1 MELQSEITCFINK
14 IFENGAVFPKQ
25 PYQRT
30 IRCQVQQIFL
40 HKLIGKNKQTKK
52 KKTSDAER
60 FRFLYSFLGFLKNP
74 DQQKGAEPEGRLPVV
89 IQALNW

>member
-1 MELQSEITCFINK
+1 L
-14 IFENGAVFPKQ
+14 
-25 PYQRT
+25 
-30 IRCQVQQIFL
+30 
-40 HKLIGKNKQTKK
+40 GKKKKTNK

-60 FRFLYSFLGFLKNP
+60 FSFLYSFLGFLKNP